1 MISLVNELPKIS
13 KNNAEIIKINCLYDC
28 YKGDNYVLFWA
39 QDKDKAIISMTD
51 GNMIIYNNGANF
63 EELNQFVKVLKPVC
77 VFSDIETL
85 QNLKLYPP
93 ENINV
98 MYRKADI
105 EGATVSDK
113 LSSKEVYKLL
123 DVDGLSLPEYPFFAV
138 DYCKRLNMGGA
149 DYFAIKEKCAVISFN
164 SGNKAII
171 NGLASHQ
178 KGYGSVALKAILQK
192 NYGRDF
198 LVCCRDKVRPFYE
211 KNGFVKLYDAGYW
224 VKEQ

>member
-1 MISLVNELPKIS
+1 MISLVNELPEII

-28 YKGDNYVLFWA
+28 YKGDNHVLFWV
-39 QDKDKAIISMTD
+39 QDKEKAVISMTD
-51 GNMIIYNNGANF
+51 GNMIIYNNNADF
-63 EELNQFVKVLKPVC
+63 EELNQFIKVLAPVC
-77 VFSDIETL
+77 VFSDIKTL
-85 QNLKLYPP
+85 QKLKLYPP

-105 EGATVSDK
+105 EGTTASDK
-113 LSSKEVYKLL
+113 LSSKEIYSLL
-123 DVDGLSLPEYPFFAV
+123 DVDGLSLPEYPYFAV

-171 NGLASHQ
+171 NGLASRQ

-211 KNGFVKLYDAGYW
+211 KNGFIKLYDAGYW
-224 VKEQ
+224 VKKQ